1 MNNVDIKLF
10 FFGIISLQV
19 IVKIL
24 KRLIKQKRP
33 SQKLKSDYGMPS
45 TRAAVVSFI
54 ATYLILI
61 VKNLSLETKILAG
74 IFVITSCYMKY
85 HLKEH
90 SIGQLLIG
98 GSIGIIS
105 GYMLYKI
112 NLYYK

>member
-1 MNNVDIKLF
+1 MNNVDINLF

-45 TRAAVVSFI
+45 TRGAVISFI

-61 VKNLSLETKILAG
+61 IKNLSLETKIFAG
-74 IFVITSCYMKY
+74 IFVLTSCYIKY
-85 HLKEH
+85 YLKEH
-90 SIGQLLIG
+90 SIEQLLVG
-98 GSIGIIS
+98 GSIGVIT
-105 GYMLYKI
+105 GYILYKI
-112 NLYYK
+112 NIYYK